1 MIDRSRSAA
10 ASIYPDLKSG
20 ARDVVERR
28 QQGTVADAMYA
39 HLKPPPPKLPNPY
52 IDGLTETEWS
62 DMRLAMRGLR
72 RKR

>member
-1 MIDRSRSAA
+1 MVERPTAAQALYGHLQSAE
-10 ASIYPDLKSG
+10 
-20 ARDVVERR
+20 RDVVESR
-28 QQGTVADAMYA
+28 QQSTIADAMYA